1 MGEQADALVGMG
13 TALRAAFQSGKDD
26 AMLRVLVDDGLRE
39 KVIAALRNGDE
50 RVLTYSAPYI
60 ADLAVR
66 LGRVM

>member
-1 MGEQADALVGMG
+1 MSEQADALVSMG
-13 TALRAAFQSGKDD
+13 TALRSAFQSGRDD